1 MGEGGVGRWQER
13 SKKEKQGLGYIWG
26 CMEHC
31 GAGILCSSG
40 SCSVSWRQVS
50 SWTGL
55 VSFLIFCLPTG
66 TSRNSEPWAGTL
78 VGVVRSGCL
87 FLCWTPDYQQTST
100 SGHISSRWG
109 GGASFMVTF
118 LGSAP
123 SPHPLRSTGT
133 KFSTIASL
141 GPLHHTLLISLNPAH
156 AFVNVPSL
164 TCLKFSSECTIS
176 FLLGT
181 LMDTIVF

>member
-109 GGASFMVTF
+109 GGHLSWWLSWVLLLPLT
-118 LGSAP
+118 LSGP
-123 SPHPLRSTGT
+123 RVLNSPLLLVWGH
-133 KFSTIASL
+133 FTIL
-141 GPLHHTLLISLNPAH
+141 CWFPWTLPM
-156 AFVNVPSL
+156 
-164 TCLKFSSECTIS
+164 
-176 FLLGT
+176 LL
-181 LMDTIVF
+181 